1 MKVKIG
7 NIIHDSN
14 KEPIMIILSKGERE
28 QIANMA
34 PEATKYC
41 SYPDT
46 NKWIKNNYEA
56 IKKWMKTPF
65 K

>member
-7 NIIHDSN
+7 DIIYDSE

-28 QIANMA
+28 QIANMS
-34 PEATKYC
+34 PEATRYC

-46 NKWIKNNYEA
+46 DEWMKDNYKA
-56 IKKWMKTPF
+56 IKKWMSEGE
-65 K
+65 